1 MIVIGYQGIGK
12 SSLSKVN
19 NKYIDLESGNFW
31 VNGKRADDWYIPY
44 CNIAQDLSS
53 QGHVVFT
60 SSHDVVRKCFIE
72 NLDRTEKVIVVAPSE
87 ELKEQWIE
95 KLKQRYESTGLEK
108 DYKAYMNAVD
118 RYSENICELLSD
130 SKSLDGSIII
140 TDMNYDLERS
150 IEIIE
155 DSFWKHT

>member
-31 VNGKRADDWYIPY
+31 VNGKRAEDWYIPY

-53 QGHVVFT
+53 QGHIVFT

-72 NLDRTEKVIVVAPSE
+72 NLDRTEKVIVVAPSKD
-87 ELKEQWIE
+87 LKEQWIE
-95 KLKQRYESTGLEK
+95 KLKQRYESTNLEK
-108 DYKAYMNAVD
+108 DYKAYMNAAD
-118 RYSENICELLSD
+118 RYSENISELLSD
-130 SKSLDGSIII
+130 SISLDGNIII
-140 TDMNYDLERS
+140 THMEYDLEGL
-150 IEIIE
+150 IEVLE
-155 DSFWKHT
+155 ENFRKHT